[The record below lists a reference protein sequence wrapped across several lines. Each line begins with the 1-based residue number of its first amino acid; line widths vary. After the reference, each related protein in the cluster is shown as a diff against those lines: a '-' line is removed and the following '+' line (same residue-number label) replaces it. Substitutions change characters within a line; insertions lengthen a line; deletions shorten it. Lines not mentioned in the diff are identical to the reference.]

1 MSIRIYGKRQIQTLE
16 GLATR
21 PTSSRVREAVF
32 NIWFERLQDAR
43 WLDLCAG
50 SGAMG
55 AEALARGV
63 AQVTGIEKSSQAC
76 RIIEQNWQKVAQAD
90 QPFEVI
96 RGDIKSALKK
106 LMGPFDLAYF
116 DPPYQ
121 AKLYE
126 PVLNS
131 LGTSDLLQSGGAIAA
146 EHHRDDS
153 LSEHYGK
160 LVQVKRKDYGQ
171 TSVTFF
177 EVTDDE
183 R

>member
-1 MSIRIYGKRQIQTLE
+1 MSIRIYGKRQIDTLK

-21 PTSSRVREAVF
+21 PTPSRVREAVF
-32 NIWFERLQDAR
+32 NIWFDRLPGAI

-63 AQVTGIEKSSQAC
+63 DQVIGLEKQGQAC
-76 RIIEQNWQKVAQAD
+76 RIIEQNWQKIASAD
-90 QPFEVI
+90 QKFKVI
-96 RGDIKSALKK
+96 KGDVKMAVRQLAQ
-106 LMGPFDLAYF
+106 PFDLIYF

-121 AKLYE
+121 AQLYE
-126 PVLNS
+126 PVLTYIGS
-131 LGTSDLLQSGGAIAA
+131 SDVLIWGGAIAA

-153 LSEHYGK
+153 LPECYGH
-160 LVQVKRKDYGQ
+160 LYQVQRKDYGQ

-177 EVTDDE
+177 ERIQE
-183 R
+183 E